1 MSWGAAGDLVAVG
14 GVTAHLGQ
22 LEGAE
27 GTRGLAN
34 RAGSG
39 FFPEMQHC
47 GVLAVT
53 VCPALC
59 RA

>member
-27 GTRGLAN
+27 GTRGLIN
-34 RAGSG
+34 SWW
-39 FFPEMQHC
+39 EQK
-47 GVLAVT
+47 V
-53 VCPALC
+53 ALS
-59 RA
+59 